1 MLTYEQ
7 FVDELNDN
15 RISEVEFEFLGY
27 SHYKKCRITR
37 RYDTLRNGKTIS
49 LIRVDLSS
57 DPKDF
62 VSFLDEF
69 DDAYKLFRIGK
80 KGAFTLKQ
88 LWPNI
93 KIIKITRV

>member
-1 MLTYEQ
+1 MITYEQ
-7 FVDELNDN
+7 FVEELNDY
-15 RISEVEFEFLGY
+15 RILEAEFEVLGY

-37 RYDTLRNGKTIS
+37 MYDTLRNGKTIS
-49 LIRVDLSS
+49 LIRVHLSS

-69 DDAYKLFRIGK
+69 DDTYKLFRLGK

-88 LWPNI
+88 LWHNI
-93 KIIKITRV
+93 KIIKIVRV